1 MIVFQ
6 FPLFQNL
13 TELSEEVNQLTAKLV
28 VPFVATDTYS
38 NILTKVYN
46 QMDTSKLTGKSAL
59 FLNGGWY
66 HINAATSSGRYTFE
80 TTSVGSTY
88 AVSALYTI
96 TLSASEKSLKY
107 AYLGSNTVTVV
118 TGAIGHAGEAILE
131 Y

>member
-1 MIVFQ
+1 
-6 FPLFQNL
+6 
-13 TELSEEVNQLTAKLV
+13 
-28 VPFVATDTYS
+28 
-38 NILTKVYN
+38 
-46 QMDTSKLTGKSAL
+46 MDTSKLTGKSAL

-66 HINAATSSGRYTFE
+66 HINVATSGRYTFE
-80 TTSVGSTY
+80 VTSVGSTY

-118 TGAIGHAGEAILE
+118 TGAIGFTGEAILE